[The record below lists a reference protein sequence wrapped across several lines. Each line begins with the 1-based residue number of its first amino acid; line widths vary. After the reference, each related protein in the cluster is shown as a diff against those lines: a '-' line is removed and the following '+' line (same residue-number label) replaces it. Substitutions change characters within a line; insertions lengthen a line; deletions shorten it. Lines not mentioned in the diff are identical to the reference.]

1 MFVAAEMRQ
10 FQQIF
15 TRPFGLAKGSLC
27 KRVEREC
34 KDRHTGMDCRYPEH
48 REVNLGHPPWRLGSG
63 NPCRDDGQN
72 LKLTTL
78 TGGIDLRWFRL
89 IAPLLI
95 LSLCCTTATGKE
107 QEIRLFGWSDY
118 LVQEVLERFTLETG
132 IRVIYTT
139 YESNESMYA
148 KLKLLDG
155 GGYDLAIPSTYFI
168 DKMRKEGM
176 LQPIDKDKLPHYKNL
191 DPRQL
196 DKPFD
201 PGNNYSIPYL
211 WGTTGIGVYTAKFEL
226 RTIQTWADLWK
237 PMFLGRLLLP
247 NDMRE
252 VFHVAFRVLGF
263 SGNTTDPAQIRSA
276 YALLKKLLPNVR
288 LFNSDAAD
296 VLFVTGEADA
306 GVIWNGAAHRI
317 QREEPAFRYV
327 YPAEGVII
335 WMDSLVIPKNAPHAE
350 LAHRLIDFLLRPDI
364 AKLSSEK
371 VGSATP
377 NAEAVKL
384 LSPELRNDTTVYPSD
399 EVLAKGEYQTDIGA
413 AITIYTEYWEKLKAE

>member
-1 MFVAAEMRQ
+1 M
-10 FQQIF
+10 
-15 TRPFGLAKGSLC
+15 
-27 KRVEREC
+27 
-34 KDRHTGMDCRYPEH
+34 
-48 REVNLGHPPWRLGSG
+48 
-63 NPCRDDGQN
+63 
-72 LKLTTL
+72 
-78 TGGIDLRWFRL
+78 
-89 IAPLLI
+89 
-95 LSLCCTTATGKE
+95 LSLIKGLLLTLALFWPSARGGG
-107 QEIRLFGWSDY
+107 QEILLYGWSDY
-118 LVQEVLERFTLETG
+118 LVQEVLDRFTLETG
-132 IRVIYTT
+132 IDVRYTT
-139 YESNESMYA
+139 YDSNESMYA

-176 LQPIDKDKLPHYKNL
+176 LQPIDKDKLLNYKNL

-201 PGNNYSIPYL
+201 PGNQYSIPYL
-211 WGTTGIGVYTAKFEL
+211 WGTTGIGVNTTKFEL

-237 PMFLGRLLLP
+237 PMFAGRLLLP
-247 NDMRE
+247 NDLRE
-252 VFHVAFRVLGF
+252 VFHVALRVLGF
-263 SGNTTDPAQIRSA
+263 SGNATDPVQIRSA
-276 YALLKKLLPNVR
+276 YELLKKLLPNVR

-317 QREEPAFRYV
+317 QREEPDFRYV

-364 AKLSSEK
+364 AQLTSEK

-384 LSPELRNDTTVYPSD
+384 LSPELRNDPTVYPD
-399 EVLAKGEYQTDIGA
+399 DGVLAKGEYQTDIGA
-413 AITIYTEYWEKLKAE
+413 AIMIYTEYWEKLKAE